1 MKAVVFEKQGL
12 ENLSVRDVE
21 IPKVGP
27 GTVLVRIRMA
37 GVNPIDFK
45 AVTSIPHVSPVPH
58 IPGAEFAGEIEEVGS
73 GVSGLAK
80 GDRVAVY
87 NRHFDGTCRMCRSG
101 NQQLCVSGYII
112 GVGSNGGF
120 AEYAVVDAKNAFRIP
135 DGLGWEMA
143 ASLPV
148 SALTA
153 YHAIAESGLKAGE
166 TAVILGASGNTGL
179 FALQF
184 ARELGAKVVG
194 ISRKNWV
201 GEFGAERV
209 FDSASAVEK
218 LKDFTGGEMADVVLN
233 SLGEKFWDMGIKMLG
248 YKGRMVGFGTLSGNM
263 VKIDFNEMYSKQTR
277 IIGSTGGTIDEFG
290 KLVSN
295 AAAYKLKVWKKVV
308 LEDLE
313 SAIESLESPEREG
326 RLLVE
331 MRD

>member
-27 GTVLVRIRMA
+27 GTVLIRIRMA

-80 GDRVAVY
+80 GDRVTVY

-153 YHAIAESGLKAGE
+153 YHAIAESRLKAGE

-184 ARELGAKVVG
+184 AHEIGSRTIG
-194 ISRKNWV
+194 ISRKNWIK
-201 GEFGAERV
+201 EFGAEMV

-218 LKDFTGGEMADVVLN
+218 LKEFTGGEMADVVLN

-248 YKGRMVGFGTLSGNM
+248 YGGRMVGFGTLSGNM
-263 VKIDFNEMYSKQTR
+263 VGIDFNEMYSKQTR

-290 KLVSN
+290 ELVSN
-295 AAAYKLKVWKKVV
+295 AAAYKLRVWKKVG
-308 LEDLE
+308 LEE
-313 SAIESLESPEREG
+313 VKSALESLESPEREG

-331 MRD
+331 MRN

>member
-80 GDRVAVY
+80 GDRVTVY

-153 YHAIAESGLKAGE
+153 YHAIAESRLKAGE

-184 ARELGAKVVG
+184 AHEIGSRTIG
-194 ISRKNWV
+194 ISRKNWIK
-201 GEFGAERV
+201 EFGAEMV

-218 LKDFTGGEMADVVLN
+218 LKEFTGGEMADVVLN

-248 YKGRMVGFGTLSGNM
+248 YGGRMVGFGTLSGNM
-263 VKIDFNEMYSKQTR
+263 VGIDFNEMYSKQTR

-290 KLVSN
+290 ELVSN
-295 AAAYKLKVWKKVV
+295 AAAYKLRVWKKVG
-308 LEDLE
+308 LEE
-313 SAIESLESPEREG
+313 VKSALESLESPEREG

-331 MRD
+331 MRN

>member
-80 GDRVAVY
+80 GDRVTVY
-87 NRHFDGTCRMCRSG
+87 NRHFDGTCRMCRSR

-184 ARELGAKVVG
+184 AHGLGARTIG
-194 ISRKNWV
+194 ISRKNWIK
-201 GEFGAERV
+201 EFGAEMV

-218 LKDFTGGEMADVVLN
+218 LKEFTGGEMADVVLN

-248 YKGRMVGFGTLSGNM
+248 YGGRMVGFGTLSGNM
-263 VKIDFNEMYSKQTR
+263 VGIDFNEMYSKQTR

-290 KLVSN
+290 ELVSN
-295 AAAYKLKVWKKVV
+295 AAAYKLRVWKKVG
-308 LEDLE
+308 LEE
-313 SAIESLESPEREG
+313 VKSALESLESPEREG

-331 MRD
+331 MRN

>member
-80 GDRVAVY
+80 GDRVTVY

-184 ARELGAKVVG
+184 AHEIGSRTIG
-194 ISRKNWV
+194 ISRKNWIK
-201 GEFGAERV
+201 EFGAEMV

-218 LKDFTGGEMADVVLN
+218 LKEFTGGEMADVVLN

-248 YKGRMVGFGTLSGNM
+248 YGGRMVGFGTLSGNM
-263 VKIDFNEMYSKQTR
+263 VGIDFNEMYSKQTR

-290 KLVSN
+290 ELVSN
-295 AAAYKLKVWKKVV
+295 AAAYKLRVWKKVG
-308 LEDLE
+308 LEE
-313 SAIESLESPEREG
+313 VKSALESLESPEREG

-331 MRD
+331 MRN

>member
-27 GTVLVRIRMA
+27 GTVLIRIRMA

-45 AVTSIPHVSPVPH
+45 AVTLIPHVSPVPH

>member
-80 GDRVAVY
+80 GDRVTVY
-87 NRHFDGTCRMCRSG
+87 NRHFDGTCRMCRSR

-153 YHAIAESGLKAGE
+153 YHAIAESRLKAGE

-184 ARELGAKVVG
+184 AHEIGSRTIG
-194 ISRKNWV
+194 ISRKNWIK
-201 GEFGAERV
+201 EFGAEMV

-218 LKDFTGGEMADVVLN
+218 LKEFTGGEMADVVLN

-248 YKGRMVGFGTLSGNM
+248 YGGRMVGFGTLSGNM
-263 VKIDFNEMYSKQTR
+263 VGIDFNEMYSKQTR

-290 KLVSN
+290 ELVSN
-295 AAAYKLKVWKKVV
+295 AAAYKLRVWKKVG
-308 LEDLE
+308 LEE
-313 SAIESLESPEREG
+313 VKSALESLESPEREG

-331 MRD
+331 MRN

>member
-80 GDRVAVY
+80 GDRVTVY

-153 YHAIAESGLKAGE
+153 YHAIAESGLEAGE

-184 ARELGAKVVG
+184 AHEIGSRTIG
-194 ISRKNWV
+194 ISRKNWIK
-201 GEFGAERV
+201 EFGAEMV

-218 LKDFTGGEMADVVLN
+218 LKEFTGGEMADVVLN

-248 YKGRMVGFGTLSGNM
+248 YGGRMVGFGTLSGNM
-263 VKIDFNEMYSKQTR
+263 VGIDFNEMYSKQTR

-290 KLVSN
+290 ELVSN
-295 AAAYKLKVWKKVV
+295 AAAYKLRVWKKVG
-308 LEDLE
+308 LEE
-313 SAIESLESPEREG
+313 VKSALESLESPEREG

-331 MRD
+331 MRN